1 MLPCQAQIPE
11 CQVPNA
17 RTAWSTTNPTKALRA
32 RREGKPEVRIP
43 TPLTTPF
50 LKQIG
55 NNAVAIHTVESS
67 GTFRNPKAHYAPC
80 SVPCAMITAL
90 RARGSKKPA
99 LSTHSRNPQR
109 FQMPTD
115 FSTID
120 LATLN
125 AAQGVMV
132 AALRDRCC
140 QWNRILPMLLRGET
154 SVLRQ

>member
-1 MLPCQAQIPE
+1 
-11 CQVPNA
+11 
-17 RTAWSTTNPTKALRA
+17 
-32 RREGKPEVRIP
+32 
-43 TPLTTPF
+43 
-50 LKQIG
+50 
-55 NNAVAIHTVESS
+55 
-67 GTFRNPKAHYAPC
+67 
-80 SVPCAMITAL
+80 
-90 RARGSKKPA
+90 
-99 LSTHSRNPQR
+99 
-109 FQMPTD
+109 MPTD